1 MNRGCDVIGQD
12 AALIELDL
20 FDVVTRGFTVDRE
33 LATDYLHDLGMATL
47 GELVGCFAHVK
58 ARGVENRALNELV
71 CLQRGV
77 SLLDRAVV
85 NIGFANDDDR
95 IEVMGQAA
103 ELPDIFTGERHGST
117 RFLKVRNAALNAT
130 TIPYGRARRQG
141 RARFHRFPPWF
152 EVVGHAGLGVRLL

>member
-1 MNRGCDVIGQD
+1 MSRKHDVAGWR

-20 FDVVTRGFTVDRE
+20 FDIVARGFTVDRK
-33 LATDYLHDLGMATL
+33 LAADYLHNLGVATF

-71 CLQRGV
+71 CFERGV

-85 NIGFANDDDR
+85 DIGFANDDDG

-103 ELPDIFTGERHGST
+103 ELPDVFTGERHGST
-117 RFLKVRNAALNAT
+117 RFLNGA
-130 TIPYGRARRQG
+130 
-141 RARFHRFPPWF
+141 
-152 EVVGHAGLGVRLL
+152 